1 MSGWEVGGWEV
12 TVFRAG
18 RIVSARVLA
27 EPFARPAEF
36 GLAEFWERWSREF
49 AATRPRLAVRLRA
62 SPEALAAF
70 PEIFGEDVTHAL
82 DAALPPD
89 ERGWRAVTLS
99 FEHEAAAAHRL
110 AGFGGRVEV
119 LSPVSV
125 RDQLL
130 ATAREIVGCYGGGP
144 R

>member
-1 MSGWEVGGWEV
+1 M
-12 TVFRAG
+12 
-18 RIVSARVLA
+18 
-27 EPFARPAEF
+27 
-36 GLAEFWERWSREF
+36 
-49 AATRPRLAVRLRA
+49 ATRPRLSVRLRA

-70 PEIFGEDVTHAL
+70 PGVFGEDVRPAL

-89 ERGWRAVTLS
+89 ERGWRVVMLS
-99 FEHEAAAAHRL
+99 FEHAAAAAHRL

-119 LSPVSV
+119 LSPASV

-130 ATAREIVGCYGGGP
+130 ATAREILGYYGGGP